1 MSWWRDWPVTFAYP
15 WLLLLLLSLPL
26 LAVLQGGRGA
36 APAVIFSSLKP
47 LQALGRIR
55 RSRVGGWLTSLLLL
69 ALALLIVALARP
81 QRGQVIS
88 HVEASGIDIMLALD
102 VSRSMLAEDFTIGG
116 ERANRIAA
124 VKVVTQKFIEGRPN
138 DRIGILCFAGRPYLV
153 SPLTLDH
160 DWLLQNLERVQVG
173 LVEDGTA
180 IGLAIASAANRLKD
194 KEAKSKII
202 VLLTDGDNN
211 AGKITPTDAAE
222 AAKTLGLKI
231 YAVGAGTLGY
241 APVPIRDNSGRML
254 GYQNMKFPVDEPM
267 LKKIATI
274 GGGQFYRATDTK
286 TLNQIFEQIDQ
297 LEKSTVE
304 LSQYKQYRDLF
315 PWFLASGFGLL
326 ALQVVLAQ
334 SVGRRLP

>member
-1 MSWWRDWPVTFAYP
+1 MNWPHEGPVTFAHP
-15 WLLLLLLSLPL
+15 WVLLLLLLLPL
-26 LAVLQGGRGA
+26 LALLHGGRGS

-47 LQALGRIR
+47 LQTLGRGR
-55 RSRVGGWLTSLLLL
+55 RSRIGGWLTSLLLF

-81 QRGQVIS
+81 QQGETIS

-116 ERANRIAA
+116 SRANRLEA
-124 VKVVTQKFIEGRPN
+124 VKQVTQKFIEGRPN

-160 DWLLQNLERVQVG
+160 DWLLQNLDRVRIG

-180 IGLAIASAANRLKD
+180 IGSAIASAANRLKD
-194 KEAKSKII
+194 KEAKSKIV

-211 AGKITPTDAAE
+211 AGKVTPATAAE
-222 AAKTLGLKI
+222 AAKALGIKV
-231 YAVGAGTLGY
+231 YTVGAGTRGY
-241 APVPIRDNSGRML
+241 APMPVQDMFGRTV
-254 GYQNMKFPVDEPM
+254 YRNIKVDVDEET

-274 GGGQFYRATDTK
+274 SGGQFYRATDTK
-286 TLNQIFEQIDQ
+286 TLKQIFEQIDK

-304 LSQYKQYRDLF
+304 LNQYKQYRDLF
-315 PWFLASGFGLL
+315 PWFLAGGFGLL
-326 ALQVVLAQ
+326 ALQTVLAQ
-334 SVGRRLP
+334 TVGRRLP